1 LSTCL
6 LTLNLR
12 GHMPA
17 KGSGMATAGTVIFEL
32 KLAVDIILAE
42 DGKYYVD
49 AVTTTEGDVVH
60 EWTEGPF
67 ETEVEA
73 RECLKWQYT
82 IPVATALK

>member
-1 LSTCL
+1 
-6 LTLNLR
+6 LNLR
-12 GHMPA
+12 GHITA
-17 KGSGMATAGTVIFEL
+17 KKRDGDRRYGIFEL